1 MKRCGLRELQKKN
14 ICNCALEYKK
24 NYLLWFFIGV
34 GKIVIAA
41 FVFYNHALAVLFMSP
56 YLYVYLK
63 ERKKDWEFK
72 RKKRLNL
79 QFKDAMEA
87 VTFSL
92 NVGYSMENAF
102 KEALIELRL
111 LYGDEGE
118 IVKVFQNIVRRVEH
132 NENIETALYDFAQA
146 SRVEDIIYFA
156 EVFRYAKRSGGDLI
170 SIIKNTASTI
180 REKIEIKEEIETVI
194 SGKKMEQKVM
204 SAMPMGIILYLRL
217 TAPEFIQPLYGT
229 LSGVITMT
237 FCLLVYLA
245 ADSVAK
251 RIVNINV

>member
-1 MKRCGLRELQKKN
+1 MKN
-14 ICNCALEYKK
+14 ICDITLEVKK
-24 NYLLWFFIGV
+24 NYLRWSIIGIV
-34 GKIVIAA
+34 KILVVA
-41 FVFYNHALAVLFMSP
+41 FVFYNHIFAVLFLSP
-56 YLYVYLK
+56 YLYIYLN
-63 ERKKDWEFK
+63 ERRKDWELQ
-72 RKKRLNL
+72 RKKQLNL

-111 LYGDEGE
+111 LYGNQGE
-118 IVKVFQNIVRRVEH
+118 IVSVFQNIVRRVER
-132 NENIETALYDFAQA
+132 NENIEAALYDFAQA
-146 SRVEDIIYFA
+146 SGVEDIIYFA

-170 SIIKNTASTI
+170 CIIKNTASTI
-180 REKIEIKEEIETVI
+180 REKIEIKGEIETVI

-229 LSGVITMT
+229 TIGVITMT
-237 FCLLVYLA
+237 FCLLVYFV
-245 ADSVAK
+245 ADTLAK